1 MFTVSLSGVQFFVS
15 IGMYPE
21 ELILKNNIEID
32 VSIRQAASVQQLPL
46 FDYEKIYQV
55 LKDAT
60 QKPAVLLEDLM
71 VRIVEQLELLYP
83 NTIIKITIKKLNPPL
98 SGIVNNS
105 SVCWQNT

>member
-1 MFTVSLSGVQFFVS
+1 MFTVSLSGVQFFVA

-32 VSIRQAASVQQLPL
+32 VSVSQAASIQQLPL

-55 LKDAT
+55 LKDAV
-60 QKPAVLLEDLM
+60 QKPAILLEDLM

-83 NTIIKITIKKLNPPL
+83 NTIIKIVIKKLNPPL
-98 SGIVNNS
+98 PGIVNNS
-105 SVCWQNT
+105 SVSWQNT